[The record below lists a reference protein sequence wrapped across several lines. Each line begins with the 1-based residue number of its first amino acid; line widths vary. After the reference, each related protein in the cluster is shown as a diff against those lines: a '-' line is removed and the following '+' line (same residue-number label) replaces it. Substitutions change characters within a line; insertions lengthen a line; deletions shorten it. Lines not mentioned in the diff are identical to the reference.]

1 MEIFEAMPVIVAEG
15 FAISC
20 LVVSCVGA
28 IVAVAKA
35 IFNLIEKG

>member
-1 MEIFEAMPVIVAEG
+1 MEMLEHMPTLIGEG

-20 LVVSCVGA
+20 LVVSGAGA

-35 IFNLIEKG
+35 IFNLMGKG